1 MNVIL
6 CKLLLN
12 YVFGNKNNIIT
23 AVTVLLVQ
31 EETAV
36 SEKILQPSTSHLQTL
51 SYILSSKPG
60 NERESISQLW

>member
-36 SEKILQPSTSHLQTL
+36 SEKILQPSTRHLQTL